1 MSRWT
6 VQRVIM
12 VSFLIGL
19 LLSLFPLPLH
29 IRQWWPEWLL
39 LMAIFCGIHQPQLFS
54 VGKAFILGL
63 VVDAITGSTLA
74 MHAIPYAMVV
84 YLTRLWGQN
93 FPLWTMIEQLL
104 FISFLLVVAT
114 LNHLFLL
121 LFSPRS
127 IKPTTSLTSVVVP
140 FLFVTHTS
148 TRWIITLEL
157 TTGNFSMDLL

>member
-6 VQRVIM
+6 VQRVMM
-12 VSFLIGL
+12 VSFLMGL

-39 LMAIFCGIHQPQLFS
+39 LMAIFWGIHQPQLFS
-54 VGKAFILGL
+54 VGRAFILGL

-93 FPLWTMIEQLL
+93 FPLWMMIEQLL

-121 LFSPRS
+121 LFSPLMFSPLVVYIQILMSSLVAWFVINRS
-127 IKPTTSLTSVVVP
+127 LVHWHRQ
-140 FLFVTHTS
+140 F
-148 TRWIITLEL
+148 
-157 TTGNFSMDLL
+157 

>member
-6 VQRVIM
+6 VQRVM
-12 VSFLIGL
+12 MLSFFMGL

-39 LMAIFCGIHQPQLFS
+39 LMAIFWGIHQPQLFS
-54 VGKAFILGL
+54 VGTAFILGL

-121 LFSPRS
+121 LFSPLMFSPLVVYIQIVMSSLVAWFVINRS
-127 IKPTTSLTSVVVP
+127 LVHWHRQ
-140 FLFVTHTS
+140 F
-148 TRWIITLEL
+148 
-157 TTGNFSMDLL
+157 

>member
-6 VQRVIM
+6 VQRVMM
-12 VSFLIGL
+12 VSFLMGL

-39 LMAIFCGIHQPQLFS
+39 LMAIFWGIHQPQLFS
-54 VGKAFILGL
+54 VGTAFILGL

-121 LFSPRS
+121 LFSPLMFSPLVVYIQILMSSLVAWFVINRS
-127 IKPTTSLTSVVVP
+127 LVHWHRQ
-140 FLFVTHTS
+140 F
-148 TRWIITLEL
+148 
-157 TTGNFSMDLL
+157 

>member
-12 VSFLIGL
+12 VSFLMGL

-39 LMAIFCGIHQPQLFS
+39 LMAIFWGIHQPQLFS
-54 VGKAFILGL
+54 VGRAFILGL

-121 LFSPRS
+121 LFSPLMFSPLVVYIQILMSSLVAWFVINRS
-127 IKPTTSLTSVVVP
+127 LVHWHRQ
-140 FLFVTHTS
+140 F
-148 TRWIITLEL
+148 
-157 TTGNFSMDLL
+157 

>member
-12 VSFLIGL
+12 VSFLMGL

-39 LMAIFCGIHQPQLFS
+39 LMAIFWGIHQPQLFS

-121 LFSPRS
+121 LFSPLMFSPLVVYIQILMSSLVAWFVINRS
-127 IKPTTSLTSVVVP
+127 LVHWHRQ
-140 FLFVTHTS
+140 F
-148 TRWIITLEL
+148 
-157 TTGNFSMDLL
+157 

>member
-6 VQRVIM
+6 VQRVM
-12 VSFLIGL
+12 MLSFLMGL

-39 LMAIFCGIHQPQLFS
+39 LMAIFWGIHQPQLFS
-54 VGKAFILGL
+54 VGRAFILGL

-121 LFSPRS
+121 LFSPLMFSPLVVYIQILMSSLVAWFVINRS
-127 IKPTTSLTSVVVP
+127 LVHWHRQ
-140 FLFVTHTS
+140 F
-148 TRWIITLEL
+148 
-157 TTGNFSMDLL
+157 

>member
-1 MSRWT
+1 MSCWT
-6 VQRVIM
+6 VQRVM
-12 VSFLIGL
+12 MLSFLMGL

-39 LMAIFCGIHQPQLFS
+39 LMAIFWGIHQPQLFS
-54 VGKAFILGL
+54 VGTAFILGL
-63 VVDAITGSTLA
+63 VVDAITGSILA

-121 LFSPRS
+121 LFSPLMFSPLVVYIQILMSSLVAWFVINRS
-127 IKPTTSLTSVVVP
+127 LVHWHRQ
-140 FLFVTHTS
+140 F
-148 TRWIITLEL
+148 
-157 TTGNFSMDLL
+157 

>member
-6 VQRVIM
+6 VQRVMM
-12 VSFLIGL
+12 VSFLMGL

-39 LMAIFCGIHQPQLFS
+39 LMAIFWGIHQPQLFS

-104 FISFLLVVAT
+104 FISVLLVVAT

-121 LFSPRS
+121 LFSPLMFSPLVVYIQILMSSLVAWFVINRS
-127 IKPTTSLTSVVVP
+127 LVHWHRQ
-140 FLFVTHTS
+140 F
-148 TRWIITLEL
+148 
-157 TTGNFSMDLL
+157 

>member
-6 VQRVIM
+6 VQRVMM
-12 VSFLIGL
+12 VSFLMGL

-39 LMAIFCGIHQPQLFS
+39 LMAIFWGIHQPQLFS
-54 VGKAFILGL
+54 VGRAFILGL

-121 LFSPRS
+121 LFSPLMFSPLVVYIQILMSSLVAWFVINRS
-127 IKPTTSLTSVVVP
+127 LVHWHRQ
-140 FLFVTHTS
+140 F
-148 TRWIITLEL
+148 
-157 TTGNFSMDLL
+157 

>member
-6 VQRVIM
+6 VQRVM
-12 VSFLIGL
+12 MLSFLMGL

-39 LMAIFCGIHQPQLFS
+39 LMAIFWGIHQPQLFS
-54 VGKAFILGL
+54 VGTAFILGL

-121 LFSPRS
+121 LFSPLMFSPLVVYIQILMSSLVAWFVINRS
-127 IKPTTSLTSVVVP
+127 LVHWHRQ
-140 FLFVTHTS
+140 F
-148 TRWIITLEL
+148 
-157 TTGNFSMDLL
+157 

>member
-6 VQRVIM
+6 VQRVMM
-12 VSFLIGL
+12 VSFLMGL

-39 LMAIFCGIHQPQLFS
+39 LMAIFWGIHQPQLFS
-54 VGKAFILGL
+54 VGTAFILGL

-74 MHAIPYAMVV
+74 IHAIPYAMVV

-121 LFSPRS
+121 LFSPLMFSPLVVYIQILMSSLVAWFVINRS
-127 IKPTTSLTSVVVP
+127 LVHWHRQ
-140 FLFVTHTS
+140 F
-148 TRWIITLEL
+148 
-157 TTGNFSMDLL
+157 

>member
-1 MSRWT
+1 MTRWT
-6 VQRVIM
+6 VQRVM
-12 VSFLIGL
+12 MLSFLMGL

-39 LMAIFCGIHQPQLFS
+39 LMAIFWGIHQPQLFS

-121 LFSPRS
+121 LFSPLMFSPLVVYIQILMSSLVAWFVINRS
-127 IKPTTSLTSVVVP
+127 LVHWHRQ
-140 FLFVTHTS
+140 F
-148 TRWIITLEL
+148 
-157 TTGNFSMDLL
+157 

>member
-6 VQRVIM
+6 VQRVM
-12 VSFLIGL
+12 MLSFLMGL
-19 LLSLFPLPLH
+19 LLSLFPLPSH

-39 LMAIFCGIHQPQLFS
+39 LMAIFWGIHQPQLFS

-121 LFSPRS
+121 LFSPLMFSPLVVYIQILMSSLVAWFVINRS
-127 IKPTTSLTSVVVP
+127 LVHWHRQ
-140 FLFVTHTS
+140 F
-148 TRWIITLEL
+148 
-157 TTGNFSMDLL
+157 

>member
-12 VSFLIGL
+12 VSFLMGL

-39 LMAIFCGIHQPQLFS
+39 LMAIFWGIHQPQLFS

-63 VVDAITGSTLA
+63 VVDAITGSILA

-121 LFSPRS
+121 LFSPLMFSPLVVYIQILMSSLVAWFVINRS
-127 IKPTTSLTSVVVP
+127 LVHWHRQ
-140 FLFVTHTS
+140 F
-148 TRWIITLEL
+148 
-157 TTGNFSMDLL
+157 

>member
-1 MSRWT
+1 MSRGT

-12 VSFLIGL
+12 VSFLMGL

-39 LMAIFCGIHQPQLFS
+39 LMAIFWGIHQPQLFS
-54 VGKAFILGL
+54 VGTAFILGL
-63 VVDAITGSTLA
+63 VVDAITGSILA

-121 LFSPRS
+121 LFSPLMFSPLVVYIQILMSSLVAWFVINRS
-127 IKPTTSLTSVVVP
+127 LVHWHRQ
-140 FLFVTHTS
+140 F
-148 TRWIITLEL
+148 
-157 TTGNFSMDLL
+157 

>member
-1 MSRWT
+1 MSCWT
-6 VQRVIM
+6 VQRVM
-12 VSFLIGL
+12 MLSFLMGL

-39 LMAIFCGIHQPQLFS
+39 LMAIFWGIHQPQLFS

-121 LFSPRS
+121 LFSPLMFSPLVVYIQILMSSLVAWFVINRS
-127 IKPTTSLTSVVVP
+127 LVHWHRQ
-140 FLFVTHTS
+140 F
-148 TRWIITLEL
+148 
-157 TTGNFSMDLL
+157 

>member
-6 VQRVIM
+6 VQRVMM
-12 VSFLIGL
+12 VSFLMGL

-39 LMAIFCGIHQPQLFS
+39 LMAIFWGIHQPQLFS

-93 FPLWTMIEQLL
+93 FPLWMMIEQLL

-121 LFSPRS
+121 LFSPLMFSPLVVYIQILMSSLVAWFVINRS
-127 IKPTTSLTSVVVP
+127 LVHWHRQ
-140 FLFVTHTS
+140 F
-148 TRWIITLEL
+148 
-157 TTGNFSMDLL
+157 

>member
-6 VQRVIM
+6 VQRVMM
-12 VSFLIGL
+12 VSFLMGL

-39 LMAIFCGIHQPQLFS
+39 LMAIFWGIHQPQLFS

-121 LFSPRS
+121 LFSPLMFSPLVVYIQILMSSLVAWFVINRS
-127 IKPTTSLTSVVVP
+127 LVHWHRQ
-140 FLFVTHTS
+140 F
-148 TRWIITLEL
+148 
-157 TTGNFSMDLL
+157 

>member
-12 VSFLIGL
+12 VSFLMGL

-39 LMAIFCGIHQPQLFS
+39 LMAIFWGIHQPQLFS
-54 VGKAFILGL
+54 VGTAFILGL
-63 VVDAITGSTLA
+63 VVDAITGSILA

-121 LFSPRS
+121 LFSPLMFSPLVVYIQILMSSLVAWFVINRS
-127 IKPTTSLTSVVVP
+127 LVHWHRQ
-140 FLFVTHTS
+140 F
-148 TRWIITLEL
+148 
-157 TTGNFSMDLL
+157 

>member
-1 MSRWT
+1 MTRWT
-6 VQRVIM
+6 VQRVMM
-12 VSFLIGL
+12 VSFLMGL

-39 LMAIFCGIHQPQLFS
+39 LMAIFWGIHQPQLFS

-121 LFSPRS
+121 LFSPLMFSPLVVYIQILMSSLVAWFVINRS
-127 IKPTTSLTSVVVP
+127 LVHWHRQ
-140 FLFVTHTS
+140 F
-148 TRWIITLEL
+148 
-157 TTGNFSMDLL
+157 

>member
-6 VQRVIM
+6 VQRVM
-12 VSFLIGL
+12 MLSFLMGL

-39 LMAIFCGIHQPQLFS
+39 LMAIFWGIHQPQLFS

-121 LFSPRS
+121 LFSPLMFSPLVVYIQILMSSLVAWFVINRS
-127 IKPTTSLTSVVVP
+127 LVHWHRQ
-140 FLFVTHTS
+140 F
-148 TRWIITLEL
+148 
-157 TTGNFSMDLL
+157 

>member
-6 VQRVIM
+6 VQRVM
-12 VSFLIGL
+12 MLSFLIGL

-39 LMAIFCGIHQPQLFS
+39 LMAIFWGIHQPQLFS
-54 VGKAFILGL
+54 VGTAFILGL

-121 LFSPRS
+121 LFSPLMFSPLVVYIQILMSSLVAWFVINRS
-127 IKPTTSLTSVVVP
+127 LVHWHRQ
-140 FLFVTHTS
+140 F
-148 TRWIITLEL
+148 
-157 TTGNFSMDLL
+157 

>member
-6 VQRVIM
+6 VQRVMM
-12 VSFLIGL
+12 VSFLLGL

-39 LMAIFCGIHQPQLFS
+39 LMAIFWGIHQPQLFS

-121 LFSPRS
+121 LFSPLMFSPLVVYIQILMSSLVAWFVINRS
-127 IKPTTSLTSVVVP
+127 LVHWHRQ
-140 FLFVTHTS
+140 F
-148 TRWIITLEL
+148 
-157 TTGNFSMDLL
+157 